1 MQRILILI
9 FIFLLGLNMK
19 QPTNNLESEII
30 INKKSYKYGFENN
43 TIFLYDEKE
52 DKHYSDNINI
62 PDDKTILC
70 MTTGD
75 LDDDGTD
82 EILLLSSAVG
92 KKYGNDLIIYSMVI
106 ENETIKCDEIY
117 KNDFTNVKPWEI
129 KLCDLDGDNNK
140 DIYVGVYKS
149 TPMFDKV
156 ENRPFF
162 FNWNGKILTK
172 KWTGSKLEHPLEI
185 VHFYDIIGDSKEE
198 MIVVE
203 KLENTKEVISI
214 YYWFNFGFI
223 KFAESNSYYNIEDI
237 SLTTQDDIKYISL
250 NLGRKKH
257 IKLHLEGNKF
267 IENIS
272 LD

>member
-30 INKKSYKYGFENN
+30 ISKKSYKYGFENN

-52 DKHYSDNINI
+52 DKHYSDNIKI

-82 EILLLSSAVG
+82 EILLLSSAKG

-106 ENETIKCDEIY
+106 ENETIKCGEIY

-172 KWTGSKLEHPLEI
+172 KWTGSKLEHPLKS